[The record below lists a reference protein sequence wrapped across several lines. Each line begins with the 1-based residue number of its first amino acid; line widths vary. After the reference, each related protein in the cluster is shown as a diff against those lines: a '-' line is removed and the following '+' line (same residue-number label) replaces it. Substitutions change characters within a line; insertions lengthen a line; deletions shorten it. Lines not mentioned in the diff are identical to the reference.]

1 MHLIDGNN
9 LAGHLWGNPRLRK
22 ETLTLVLDAYR
33 GRRKRAILFFDGP
46 PDADVSREDIS
57 MGNVRVL
64 LSPGGGADSRILDW
78 ARRHPGA
85 VVVTAD
91 QSLARACRAARARI
105 LAPDE
110 FAAKSGA

>member
-9 LAGHLWGNPRLRK
+9 LAGRLRGDPRLRK
-22 ETLTLVLDAYR
+22 ETLALVLDAYR
-33 GRRKRAILFFDGP
+33 GRRKRAVLFFDGP
-46 PDADVSREDIS
+46 PDAEISREDIS

-64 LSPGGGADSRILDW
+64 LSPEGRADSRILDW

-91 QSLARACRAARARI
+91 RSLGRACRTARARV
-105 LAPDE
+105 LAPQE
-110 FAAKSGA
+110 FLNWSRA

>member
-9 LAGHLWGNPRLRK
+9 LAGQIWGNPRLRK
-22 ETLTLVLDAYR
+22 ETLALVLEAYR
-33 GRRKRAILFFDGP
+33 GRRKKAVLFFDGP
-46 PDADVSREDIS
+46 PDRDITREDLS

-64 LSPGGGADSRILDW
+64 LSPSGGADARIVDW

-91 QSLARACRAARARI
+91 QSLARACRTAKARI
-105 LAPDE
+105 LSPGE
-110 FAAKSGA
+110 FLERNDS

>member
-9 LAGHLWGNPRLRK
+9 LAGQLWGNPRLRK
-22 ETLTLVLDAYR
+22 DTLALVLEAYR
-33 GRRKRAILFFDGP
+33 GRSKRAVLFFDGP
-46 PDADVSREDIS
+46 IDREVTREDLS

-64 LSPGGGADSRILDW
+64 LSPSGGADARIVDW

-91 QSLARACRAARARI
+91 QSLARACRAAKASI
-105 LAPDE
+105 LAPAE
-110 FAAKSGA
+110 FLEKTGL

>member
-9 LAGHLWGNPRLRK
+9 LAGHLWGDPRLRK
-22 ETLTLVLDAYR
+22 EILALVLDAYR
-33 GRRKRAILFFDGP
+33 GRRKRAVLFFDGP
-46 PDADVSREDIS
+46 PDEEISREEMS

-64 LSPGGGADSRILDW
+64 LSPGGRADTRILDW

-91 QSLARACRAARARI
+91 HSLGQACRMVRARV
-105 LAPDE
+105 LAPQE
-110 FAAKSGA
+110 FLNRRRA